1 MHHDTSKAAPVVR
14 LFAAREG
21 AKNMRRLLASVLLLT
36 APAVIAA
43 YPERPLRMIVPQA
56 VGASTDNVARIV
68 ATELARELGQNVI
81 VDNRPGGALQLGM
94 ELTARAPADGYT
106 IGYAPIG
113 SLAIGPHLVKKPL
126 IDALRE
132 LAPVGQTITGHMMLL
147 AGPKTPF
154 KTVREVIDFAKQNPG
169 KLFNAS
175 SSNGSPGHIGF
186 ELLKTMTGIQ
196 ITHVPYKGGPAAI
209 SDLMGG
215 QVQLMMEGLNS
226 ASGHV
231 KAGRVRGLAVTGA
244 KRSPVFPEVP
254 TLIESGVAGYEAT
267 TWHGVVAPAGISRA
281 AVAVL
286 NKKLNLAVMSPAAS
300 EKIFALGSEPLV
312 GTPEAFWALV
322 RSDSAKWA
330 EVIRRAGAKID

>member
-1 MHHDTSKAAPVVR
+1 MTVLVSGLAAG
-14 LFAAREG
+14 AAQ
-21 AKNMRRLLASVLLLT
+21 
-36 APAVIAA
+36 AA
-43 YPERPLRMIVPQA
+43 YPERPVRMIVPQA

-68 ATELARELGQNVI
+68 ATELARELGQQVV
-81 VDNRPGGALQLGM
+81 VDNRPGAALQLGM
-94 ELTARAPADGYT
+94 ELTAKSSPDGYT

-113 SLAIGPHLVKKPL
+113 ALAIGPNLLTKPP
-126 IDALRE
+126 IDPLRA

-154 KTVREVIDFAKQNPG
+154 KSVREVIDYAKQNPG

-209 SDLMGG
+209 ADLMSG

-226 ASGHV
+226 ATGHV
-231 KAGRVRGLAVTGA
+231 KAGRARGLAVTGP
-244 KRSPVFPEVP
+244 KRSPVFPDVP
-254 TLIESGVAGYEAT
+254 TLVEAGVPGYEAT
-267 TWHGVVAPAGISRA
+267 TWHGVVVPAGTPRAVVGVINDRLNRAVNSQAATSRI
-281 AVAVL
+281 L
-286 NKKLNLAVMSPAAS
+286 
-300 EKIFALGSEPLV
+300 ALGSEPLT

-322 RSDSAKWA
+322 NSDHAKWA
-330 EVIRRAGAKID
+330 EVIRRAGARVD

>member
-1 MHHDTSKAAPVVR
+1 MQGTTAFSYGFK
-14 LFAAREG
+14 FW
-21 AKNMRRLLASVLLLT
+21 LLMSLMLAT
-36 APAVIAA
+36 PAWSA
-43 YPERPLRMIVPQA
+43 YPERPVRMIVPQA

-68 ATELARELGQNVI
+68 ATELARELGQQVV

-94 ELTARAPADGYT
+94 ELTARATRDGYT

-113 SLAIGPHLVKKPL
+113 SLAIGPHLVSKPL

-132 LAPVGQTITGHMMLL
+132 LSPVGQTITGYMMVL
-147 AGPKTPF
+147 ASPKSPF
-154 KTVREVIDFAKQNPG
+154 RNMREVIDYAKQNPG

-186 ELLKTMTGIQ
+186 ELLKNMTGTHIV
-196 ITHVPYKGGPAAI
+196 HVPYKGGPAAI
-209 SDLMGG
+209 ADLMSG

-244 KRSPVFPEVP
+244 KRSSVFPEVP

-267 TWHGVVAPAGISRA
+267 TWHGVVVPAGTPKAI
-281 AVAVL
+281 VTVL
-286 NKKLNLAVMSPAAS
+286 NARLNKAVHSPAAS
-300 EKIFALGSEPLV
+300 ERILALGSEPLT
-312 GTPEAFWALV
+312 GTPEEFWTLV
-322 RSDSAKWA
+322 RTDSAKWA
-330 EVIRRAGAKID
+330 EVIRKAGAKID

>member
-1 MHHDTSKAAPVVR
+1 MQGTTAFSYGFK
-14 LFAAREG
+14 FW
-21 AKNMRRLLASVLLLT
+21 LLMSLMLAT
-36 APAVIAA
+36 PAWSA
-43 YPERPLRMIVPQA
+43 YPERPVRMIVPQA

-68 ATELARELGQNVI
+68 ATEFARELGQQVV

-94 ELTARAPADGYT
+94 ELTARATRDGYT

-113 SLAIGPHLVKKPL
+113 ALAIGPHLVSKPL

-132 LAPVGQTITGHMMLL
+132 LSPVGQTITGYMMVL
-147 AGPKTPF
+147 ASPKSPF
-154 KTVREVIDFAKQNPG
+154 RNMREVIDYAKQNPG

-186 ELLKTMTGIQ
+186 ELLKNMTGMQ
-196 ITHVPYKGGPAAI
+196 IVHVPYKGGPAAI
-209 SDLMGG
+209 ADLMSG

-244 KRSPVFPEVP
+244 KRSSVFPEVP

-267 TWHGVVAPAGISRA
+267 TWHGVVVPAGTPKAIVS
-281 AVAVL
+281 VL
-286 NKKLNLAVMSPAAS
+286 NARLNKAVHSPAAS
-300 EKIFALGSEPLV
+300 ERILALGSEPLT
-312 GTPEAFWALV
+312 GTPEEFWTLV
-322 RSDSAKWA
+322 RTDSAKWA
-330 EVIRRAGAKID
+330 EVIRKAGAKID

>member
-1 MHHDTSKAAPVVR
+1 MKSCKGRRARLMVV
-14 LFAAREG
+14 LLG
-21 AKNMRRLLASVLLLT
+21 AGLLAMQAMS
-36 APAVIAA
+36 AGAA
-43 YPERPLRMIVPQA
+43 YPERPVRMIVPQA

-81 VDNRPGGALQLGM
+81 VDNQPGGALQLGM
-94 ELTARAPADGYT
+94 ELTAKAPPDGYT

-113 SLAIGPHLVKKPL
+113 SLAIGPHLVSKPP
-126 IDALRE
+126 IDALRQ

-154 KTVREVIDFAKQNPG
+154 RTVRDIVDYAKQNPG

-186 ELLKTMTGIQ
+186 ELLKTMTDIS

-209 SDLMGG
+209 SDLMSG

-231 KAGRVRGLAVTGA
+231 KAGRVRGIAVTGA
-244 KRSPVFPEVP
+244 RRSPVFPDVP
-254 TLIESGVAGYEAT
+254 TMIESGVAGYEAT
-267 TWHGVVAPAGISRA
+267 TWHGVVAPAGTPRA
-281 AVAVL
+281 VIATLNARL
-286 NKKLNLAVMSPAAS
+286 NKAVNSPAAS
-300 EKIFALGSEPLV
+300 ERILALGSEPLT
-312 GTPEAFWALV
+312 GTPEEFWKLV

-330 EVIRRAGAKID
+330 DVIRKAGAKID

>member
-1 MHHDTSKAAPVVR
+1 MRCKAVFPNYQFV
-14 LFAAREG
+14 
-21 AKNMRRLLASVLLLT
+21 LLAASLLL
-36 APAVIAA
+36 PASVQAA
-43 YPERPLRMIVPQA
+43 YPERPVRMIVPQA

-68 ATELARELGQNVI
+68 ATELARELGQQVV

-94 ELTARAPADGYT
+94 ELTAKSSPDGYT

-113 SLAIGPHLVKKPL
+113 ALAIGPHLVSKRTV
-126 IDALRE
+126 DAQRE
-132 LAPVGQTITGHMMLL
+132 LAPVGQTITGHMMVL
-147 AGPKTPF
+147 ASPKSPF
-154 KTVREVIDFAKQNPG
+154 RNMREVIDYAKQNPG

-186 ELLKTMTGIQ
+186 ELLKNMTSVQ
-196 ITHVPYKGGPAAI
+196 IVHVPYKGGPAAI
-209 SDLMGG
+209 ADLMSG

-244 KRSPVFPEVP
+244 RRSPVFPDVP

-267 TWHGVVAPAGISRA
+267 TWHGVVVPAGTPRA
-281 AVAVL
+281 IVATLNANLNRAV
-286 NKKLNLAVMSPAAS
+286 NSKAATDR
-300 EKIFALGSEPLV
+300 ILALGSEPLT

>member
-1 MHHDTSKAAPVVR
+1 MRALLAVPLLAVPL
-14 LFAAREG
+14 LFAAATG
-21 AKNMRRLLASVLLLT
+21 L
-36 APAVIAA
+36 AA

-113 SLAIGPHLVKKPL
+113 SLAIGPHLVAKPP

-154 KTVREVIDFAKQNPG
+154 KTVREIIDFAEQNPG

-209 SDLMGG
+209 SDLMSG

-231 KAGRVRGLAVTGA
+231 RAGRVRGIAVTGA

-267 TWHGVVAPAGISRA
+267 TWHGMVVPAGTPRGVVALLNERLNR
-281 AVAVL
+281 AVL
-286 NKKLNLAVMSPAAS
+286 SPSAS
-300 EKIFALGSEPLV
+300 EKIFALGSELLV

-322 RSDSAKWA
+322 RSESAKWA
-330 EVIRRAGAKID
+330 EVIRRAGARID

>member
-1 MHHDTSKAAPVVR
+1 MSLV
-14 LFAAREG
+14 ART
-21 AKNMRRLLASVLLLT
+21 T
-36 APAVIAA
+36 APAFCLRAAVSCAVLSVASFFTVAMPAAAA
-43 YPERPLRMIVPQA
+43 YPERPVRMIVPQA

-68 ATELARELGQNVI
+68 ATELARELGQQVV

-94 ELTARAPADGYT
+94 ELTAKASPDGYT

-113 SLAIGPHLVKKPL
+113 ALAIGPHLVAKPTV
-126 IDALRE
+126 DALRE

-154 KTVREVIDFAKQNPG
+154 RSVREVIDYAKQNPG

-186 ELLKTMTGIQ
+186 ELLKTMTDVK

-209 SDLMGG
+209 ADLMSG

-231 KAGRVRGLAVTGA
+231 KAGRVRGLAVTGP
-244 KRSPVFPEVP
+244 KRSPVFPDVP
-254 TLIESGVAGYEAT
+254 TMIEAGVAGYEAT
-267 TWHGVVAPAGISRA
+267 TWHGVVVPAGTPRA
-281 AVAVL
+281 IVTVL
-286 NKKLNLAVMSPAAS
+286 NARLNRAVNSPVAT
-300 EKIFALGSEPLV
+300 ERIVALGSEPLT
-312 GTPEAFWALV
+312 GTPEAFWQLV
-322 RSDSAKWA
+322 RSDYAKWA
-330 EVIRRAGAKID
+330 EVIRKAGAKID

>member
-1 MHHDTSKAAPVVR
+1 MQGRTALPYGCKVWMLMSLMLAAP
-14 LFAAREG
+14 AW
-21 AKNMRRLLASVLLLT
+21 S
-36 APAVIAA
+36 A
-43 YPERPLRMIVPQA
+43 YPERPVRMIVPQA

-68 ATELARELGQNVI
+68 ATELARELGQQVV

-94 ELTARAPADGYT
+94 ELTARASRDGYT

-113 SLAIGPHLVKKPL
+113 SLAIGPHLVSKPP

-132 LAPVGQTITGHMMLL
+132 LAPVGQTITGYMMVL
-147 AGPKTPF
+147 ASPKSPF
-154 KTVREVIDFAKQNPG
+154 RNMREVIDYAKQNPG

-186 ELLKTMTGIQ
+186 ELLKNMTGTQ
-196 ITHVPYKGGPAAI
+196 IVHVPYKGGPAAI
-209 SDLMGG
+209 ADLMSG

-244 KRSPVFPEVP
+244 KRSAVFPEVP

-267 TWHGVVAPAGISRA
+267 TWHGMVVPAGTPKAI
-281 AVAVL
+281 VATL
-286 NKKLNLAVMSPAAS
+286 YAKLNIAVNSPAAT
-300 EKIFALGSEPLV
+300 ERILALGSEPLT
-312 GTPEAFWALV
+312 GTPEEFWTLV
-322 RSDSAKWA
+322 RTDSAKWA
-330 EVIRRAGAKID
+330 EVIRKAGAKID

>member
-1 MHHDTSKAAPVVR
+1 MQGKTAFPYGCTVW
-14 LFAAREG
+14 
-21 AKNMRRLLASVLLLT
+21 LLMSLMLT
-36 APAVIAA
+36 APAWSA
-43 YPERPLRMIVPQA
+43 YPDRPVRMIVPQA

-68 ATELARELGQNVI
+68 ATELARELGQQVV

-94 ELTARAPADGYT
+94 ELTARATRDGYT

-113 SLAIGPHLVKKPL
+113 SLAIGPHLVSKPP

-132 LAPVGQTITGHMMLL
+132 LAPVGQTITGHMMVL
-147 AGPKTPF
+147 ASPKSPF
-154 KTVREVIDFAKQNPG
+154 RTMREVIDYAKQNPG

-186 ELLKTMTGIQ
+186 ELLKNMTGIQ
-196 ITHVPYKGGPAAI
+196 IVHVPYKGGPAAI
-209 SDLMGG
+209 ADLMSG

-267 TWHGVVAPAGISRA
+267 TWHGVVVPAGTPKAI
-281 AVAVL
+281 VAVL
-286 NKKLNLAVMSPAAS
+286 NTRLNRAVNSTAAT
-300 EKIFALGSEPLV
+300 ERILALGSEPLT
-312 GTPEAFWALV
+312 GTPEAFWELV
-322 RSDSAKWA
+322 RIDSAKWA
-330 EVIRRAGAKID
+330 EVIRKAGAKID